1 MRPLRMRSLRLGS
14 AAIVCL
20 GFLVAAPAMA
30 DEWGSQDG
38 NTGAHPDE
46 DPHSYCLGSSVSA
59 DLEEN
64 IDAAAWNALDP
75 TQVNVNYSSTCQL
88 TGAGETDVV
97 WTQGN
102 IASGAL
108 AWTDCDD
115 YESDPPTNQCD
126 QNYVRVDLATV
137 NQGVDDEIDQTITT
151 CHEFGHTAGLSHGST
166 QDDCMEN
173 VSTSNPPNALK
184 WRRYSAH
191 HIDDHINPWF

>member
-1 MRPLRMRSLRLGS
+1 MRSLRLGS
-14 AAIVCL
+14 AAVVCL
-20 GFLVAAPAMA
+20 GFLVVAPAMA

-115 YESDPPTNQCD
+115 YESDLRQIS
-126 QNYVRVDLATV
+126 ATR
-137 NQGVDDEIDQTITT
+137 ITS
-151 CHEFGHTAGLSHGST
+151 AST
-166 QDDCMEN
+166 WQR
-173 VSTSNPPNALK
+173 SIKGWTTRSIRP
-184 WRRYSAH
+184 
-191 HIDDHINPWF
+191 